1 MKRDDS
7 QIQTV
12 LEIMKERLEFITH
25 YLHLTAS
32 QNNAQVQANREE
44 FKTSMNWWVALGSV
58 IKEIKECETP
68 DVSILSQLES
78 ALDETLRKL
87 REFAESQ
94 LQSMK
99 ASLEKAKEGKIDTVV
114 YNSQGVVSV
123 KMRQLDDDIG
133 NFNQIIG
140 KLNVDLEN
148 FKKAERELVRWAY
161 HGTDIKSIQNQ
172 KTAIDDTKRNLLG
185 GIGTP
190 N

>member
-7 QIQTV
+7 QIQTA
-12 LEIMKERLEFITH
+12 LEIMKERMEFITH

-44 FKTSMNWWVALGSV
+44 FKKSMNWWAALGV
-58 IKEIKECETP
+58 AIREIKECECP
-68 DVSILSQLES
+68 DESLLSQFEF
-78 ALDETLRKL
+78 ALDETLRKM
-87 REFAESQ
+87 REFNESQ

-133 NFNQIIG
+133 NFKQIIE

-161 HGTDIKSIQNQ
+161 HGTNISSIQNQ
-172 KTAIDDTKRNLLG
+172 KTAIDDTKGNLLG
-185 GIGTP
+185 GTGTP